1 MRYIYIFCFIMLLA
15 YGCKDSK
22 IGISDGDD
30 NKNTEEITEKISN
43 IDAEGYKGLED
54 VFSNNISIDS
64 NNKPIML
71 IFGNNKCIYCEDL
84 KNEIKNNEVLKNE
97 IKNNL
102 VSYYINTSYSKNHN
116 ISYLHKTINTDELSR
131 YYNLSNT
138 PLVLFLEPNGNQI
151 LKMVGY
157 HKEFFPK
164 MVEFSSNPDNYKNI
178 KDAEKRMQEFSKKYM

>member
-116 ISYLHKTINTDELSR
+116 ISYLNKTINTDELSR

-164 MVEFSSNPDNYKNI
+164 MVEFSSNPNNYQNI

>member
-116 ISYLHKTINTDELSR
+116 ISYLNKTINTDELSR

>member
-1 MRYIYIFCFIMLLA
+1 MLLA

-116 ISYLHKTINTDELSR
+116 ISYLNKTINTDELSR

-164 MVEFSSNPDNYKNI
+164 MVEFSSNPNNYQNI